1 VQEQADQMIAALVKT
16 QSEEFKQYKQY
27 LANTIKA
34 KLNSSTDLINLKK
47 IEKEMALQKNY
58 SQAQQAKVLIQ
69 NLEEQQKQ
77 KAERAR
83 HEQIKT

>member
-1 VQEQADQMIAALVKT
+1 
-16 QSEEFKQYKQY
+16 
-27 LANTIKA
+27 
-34 KLNSSTDLINLKK
+34 
-47 IEKEMALQKNY
+47 MALQKNY

-83 HEQIKT
+83 HEQIKTLLFRF